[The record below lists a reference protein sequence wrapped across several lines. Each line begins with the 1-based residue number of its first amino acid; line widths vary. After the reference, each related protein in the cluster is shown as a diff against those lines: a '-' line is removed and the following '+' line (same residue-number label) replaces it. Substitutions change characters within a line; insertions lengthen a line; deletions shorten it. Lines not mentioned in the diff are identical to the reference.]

1 MFTVHEPMLAVR
13 ELMFIALEHKF
24 TAREHKFKLGINLSL
39 ALATKD
45 IKGIQGKG
53 THLILSWEAI
63 DVT

>member
-1 MFTVHEPMLAVR
+1 MFTVHEPMFAVR
-13 ELMFIALEHKF
+13 ELMFI
-24 TAREHKFKLGINLSL
+24 TREHKFKLGINLSL